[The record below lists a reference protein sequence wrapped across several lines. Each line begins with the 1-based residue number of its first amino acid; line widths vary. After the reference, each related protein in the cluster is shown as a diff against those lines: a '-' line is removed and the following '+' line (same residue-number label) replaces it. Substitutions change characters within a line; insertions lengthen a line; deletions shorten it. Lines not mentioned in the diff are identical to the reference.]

1 MVGGDPMKTFTAFD
15 AREMMLHK
23 DDMMF
28 GLRGQ
33 IYGKIQAAAYK
44 GEVGVV
50 IEIPAMCKQFVEFDV
65 IMNDLIMN
73 DFTVTIGTIE
83 NDVYRFEVYW
93 AE

>member
-1 MVGGDPMKTFTAFD
+1 MKGLTAFD

-23 DDMMF
+23 DDMMI

-33 IYGKIQAAAYK
+33 IYSKIQAAAYK

-50 IEIPAMCKQFVEFDV
+50 IEIPAMCGQFVEFDV
-65 IMNDLIMN
+65 IMNDLINN
-73 DFTVTIGTIE
+73 DFIVTTGTIE
-83 NDVYRFEVYW
+83 KDVYRFEVYW

>member
-1 MVGGDPMKTFTAFD
+1 MKTFTAYE
-15 AREMMLHK
+15 AREMMSHK

-50 IEIPAMCKQFVEFDV
+50 IEIPAMYKQFVEFDV
-65 IMNDLIMN
+65 IINDLLNN
-73 DFTVTIGTIE
+73 DFTVTFGTIE
-83 NDVYRFEVYW
+83 SDVCRFEVYW
-93 AE
+93 AV

>member
-1 MVGGDPMKTFTAFD
+1 MKGFTAYD

-28 GLRGQ
+28 GLRGR

-44 GEVGVV
+44 GEVGTV
-50 IEIPAMCKQFVEFDV
+50 IEIPAECRQFVEFDM
-65 IMNDLIMN
+65 IMNDLIN
-73 DFTVTIGTIE
+73 NNFTVTIGTIE
-83 NDVYRFEVYW
+83 NDIYRFEVYW